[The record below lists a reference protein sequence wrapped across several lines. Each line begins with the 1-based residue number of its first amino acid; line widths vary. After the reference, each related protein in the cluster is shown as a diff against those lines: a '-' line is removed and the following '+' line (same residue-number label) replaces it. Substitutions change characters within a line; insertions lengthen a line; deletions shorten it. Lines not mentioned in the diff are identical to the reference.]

1 MIAKEK
7 FTKII
12 YMLLAICIIVL
23 FLLIFDTSCTALKTN
38 DIDYVDYINKTFV
51 TKDMNSSIKFVDTGK
66 ILITKDKKA
75 TFYIVLES
83 DKDVVIISDTEQD
96 FAIKF
101 MDENTIYCEKTKQYM
116 YLATT
121 KEKNEI
127 QDIFR

>member
-7 FTKII
+7 FTKIMYI
-12 YMLLAICIIVL
+12 LLAVCIVVL
-23 FLLIFDTSCTALKTN
+23 FLLIFDTSYTALKTN
-38 DIDYVDYINKTFV
+38 DINYLDYLNKTFV
-51 TKDMNSSIKFVDTGK
+51 AKDNSSIKFVDNGK

-75 TFYIVLES
+75 TFYVVLES
-83 DKDVVIISDTEQD
+83 DKDVVVISDTEQD

-101 MDENTIYCEKTKQYM
+101 VDENTIYCEKTKQYM

>member
-7 FTKII
+7 FTKIMYI
-12 YMLLAICIIVL
+12 LLAVCIVVL

-38 DIDYVDYINKTFV
+38 DINYLDYLNKTFV
-51 TKDMNSSIKFVDTGK
+51 AKDMNSSIKFVDTGK

-75 TFYIVLES
+75 TFYVVLES
-83 DKDVVIISDTEQD
+83 DKDVVVISDTEQD

>member
-7 FTKII
+7 FTKIMYI
-12 YMLLAICIIVL
+12 LLAVCIIVL

-38 DIDYVDYINKTFV
+38 DINYLDYLNKTFV
-51 TKDMNSSIKFVDTGK
+51 AKDMNSSIKFVDTGK
-66 ILITKDKKA
+66 ILITKYKKA
-75 TFYIVLES
+75 TFYVVLES
-83 DKDVVIISDTEQD
+83 DKDVVVISDTEQD

-101 MDENTIYCEKTKQYM
+101 VDEGTIYCEKTKQYM

>member
-7 FTKII
+7 FTKIMYI
-12 YMLLAICIIVL
+12 LLAVCIVVL

-66 ILITKDKKA
+66 ILITNDKKA
-75 TFYIVLES
+75 TFYVVLES

-101 MDENTIYCEKTKQYM
+101 VDESTIYCEKTKKYM

>member
-7 FTKII
+7 FTKIMYI
-12 YMLLAICIIVL
+12 LLAVCIVVL
-23 FLLIFDTSCTALKTN
+23 FLLIFDTSCTALKAN

-66 ILITKDKKA
+66 ILITNDKKA
-75 TFYIVLES
+75 TFYVVLES

-101 MDENTIYCEKTKQYM
+101 VDESTIYCEKTKKYM

>member
-75 TFYIVLES
+75 TFYVVLES

>member
-7 FTKII
+7 FTKIMYI
-12 YMLLAICIIVL
+12 LLAVCIVVL

-38 DIDYVDYINKTFV
+38 DINYLDYLNKTFV
-51 TKDMNSSIKFVDTGK
+51 ANDMNSSIKFVDTGK

-75 TFYIVLES
+75 TFYVVLES

-101 MDENTIYCEKTKQYM
+101 VDENTIYCEKTKQYM

>member
-7 FTKII
+7 FTKIMYI
-12 YMLLAICIIVL
+12 VLALCVIVL

-38 DIDYVDYINKTFV
+38 DINYLDYLNKTFV
-51 TKDMNSSIKFVDTGK
+51 AKDNSSIKFVDNGK

-75 TFYIVLES
+75 TFYVVLES

>member
-38 DIDYVDYINKTFV
+38 DINYLDYLNKIFV
-51 TKDMNSSIKFVDTGK
+51 AKDMNSSIKFVDTGK

-75 TFYIVLES
+75 TFYVVLES

-96 FAIKF
+96 FYIKF
-101 MDENTIYCEKTKQYM
+101 VDENTIFCEKTQQYM
-116 YLATT
+116 YLSED
-121 KEKNEI
+121 KE
-127 QDIFR
+127 RGMVLW

>member
-7 FTKII
+7 FTKIMYI
-12 YMLLAICIIVL
+12 LLAVCIVVL

-38 DIDYVDYINKTFV
+38 DINYLDYLNKTFV
-51 TKDMNSSIKFVDTGK
+51 AKDMNSSIKFVENGK
-66 ILITKDKKA
+66 ILITKDKKS
-75 TFYIVLES
+75 TFYVVLEF

-101 MDENTIYCEKTKQYM
+101 VDESTIYCEKTKQYM